1 MSVYIRQNAVPI
13 TYKAGDSWTIL
24 SQIEQGIKNKI
35 EAAGTPLSDWDVQIN
50 RGILTGLNEA
60 FIISSD
66 VRNKLISED
75 PKSAEIIRPILRGRD
90 IEKDSIHF
98 SDLYLIALF
107 PSKNYDIEEF
117 PAIKNWLINGEWVQ
131 IKTKNNPP
139 TPIGSGKMRLMQSGS
154 TVEFEGVSFKTRK
167 KTSNKWFETQDSIK
181 YWDDFFKPKVFY
193 REISE
198 QMNSVY
204 TEENIFINNK
214 AYIITGKDVTPSLAS
229 FLNSQ
234 LFTKIIL
241 SGANSTGGKGPKFL
255 LNARVPNIIRDS
267 NSVTEQ
273 EIVEY
278 YNFAAR
284 ELQYLNDLFQ

>member
-1 MSVYIRQNAVPI
+1 
-13 TYKAGDSWTIL
+13 
-24 SQIEQGIKNKI
+24 
-35 EAAGTPLSDWDVQIN
+35 
-50 RGILTGLNEA
+50 
-60 FIISSD
+60 
-66 VRNKLISED
+66 
-75 PKSAEIIRPILRGRD
+75 
-90 IEKDSIHF
+90 
-98 SDLYLIALF
+98 
-107 PSKNYDIEEF
+107 
-117 PAIKNWLINGEWVQ
+117 
-131 IKTKNNPP
+131 
-139 TPIGSGKMRLMQSGS
+139 MRH
-154 TVEFEGVSFKTRK
+154 RK
-167 KTSNKWFETQDSIK
+167 RCRIFL
-181 YWDDFFKPKVFY
+181 DDFFKPKVFY

>member
-90 IEKDSIHF
+90 IFRDEIHF
-98 SDLYLIALF
+98 ENIFLINTHNGYTDSEGNF
-107 PSKNYDIEEF
+107 VPRIDIDDY
-117 PAIKNWLINGEWVQ
+117 PAIKNWLDNGSWNSSPS
-131 IKTKNNPP
+131 KGNNYERLKKRTDQGD
-139 TPIGSGKMRLMQSGS
+139 TPYNLRSLAYM
-154 TVEFEGVSFKTRK
+154 
-167 KTSNKWFETQDSIK
+167 
-181 YWDDFFKPKVFY
+181 DDFFKPKVFY

>member
-181 YWDDFFKPKVFY
+181 YWD
-193 REISE
+193 I
-198 QMNSVY
+198 
-204 TEENIFINNK
+204 
-214 AYIITGKDVTPSLAS
+214 
-229 FLNSQ
+229 
-234 LFTKIIL
+234 
-241 SGANSTGGKGPKFL
+241 
-255 LNARVPNIIRDS
+255 
-267 NSVTEQ
+267 
-273 EIVEY
+273 
-278 YNFAAR
+278 
-284 ELQYLNDLFQ
+284 

>member
-1 MSVYIRQNAVPI
+1 MSVYIRQNAVSIVFKTGEP
-13 TYKAGDSWTIL
+13 WTIL
-24 SQIEQGIKNKI
+24 SQIEQSIKSKI
-35 EAAGTPLSDWDVQIN
+35 ERYGTPLKEWNIDIQYGVK
-50 RGILTGLNEA
+50 TGLNEA
-60 FIISSD
+60 FIIPLN
-66 VRNKLISED
+66 VKNKLISED

-181 YWDDFFKPKVFY
+181 YWD
-193 REISE
+193 I
-198 QMNSVY
+198 
-204 TEENIFINNK
+204 
-214 AYIITGKDVTPSLAS
+214 
-229 FLNSQ
+229 
-234 LFTKIIL
+234 
-241 SGANSTGGKGPKFL
+241 
-255 LNARVPNIIRDS
+255 
-267 NSVTEQ
+267 
-273 EIVEY
+273 
-278 YNFAAR
+278 
-284 ELQYLNDLFQ
+284 

>member
-1 MSVYIRQNAVPI
+1 MSVYIRQNAVSIVFKTGEP
-13 TYKAGDSWTIL
+13 WTIL
-24 SQIEQGIKNKI
+24 SQIEQSIKSKI
-35 EAAGTPLSDWDVQIN
+35 ERYGTPLKEWNIDIQYGVK
-50 RGILTGLNEA
+50 TGLNEA
-60 FIISSD
+60 FIIPLN
-66 VRNKLISED
+66 VKNKLISED

-90 IEKDSIHF
+90 IFRDEIHF
-98 SDLYLIALF
+98 ENIFLINTHNGYTDSEGNIV
-107 PSKNYDIEEF
+107 PRIDIDDY
-117 PAIKNWLINGEWVQ
+117 PAIKNWLDNGSWNSSPS
-131 IKTKNNPP
+131 KGNNYERLKKRTDQGD
-139 TPIGSGKMRLMQSGS
+139 TPYNLRSLAYM
-154 TVEFEGVSFKTRK
+154 
-167 KTSNKWFETQDSIK
+167 
-181 YWDDFFKPKVFY
+181 DDFFKPKVFY